1 MCAASVYPEPG
12 SNSHVIQL
20 PISFVLLCQTSVK
33 ISSMYTEYYL
43 VDFSSSS
50 LHNLLLETLYNLI
63 ISNQI
68 FFWVLSSIF
77 YAFAFLFFGSFTTA
91 LLVSQSLLFTF
102 QCAFTF
108 FSILLKCRTH
118 FILLLLDLYVNTF
131 LKLF

>member
-1 MCAASVYPEPG
+1 MCL
-12 SNSHVIQL
+12 HI
-20 PISFVLLCQTSVK
+20 VLTTKV
-33 ISSMYTEYYL
+33 
-43 VDFSSSS
+43 FSS
-50 LHNLLLETLYNLI
+50 
-63 ISNQI
+63 
-68 FFWVLSSIF
+68 FF
-77 YAFAFLFFGSFTTA
+77 AFAYLFLFGSFTTA